1 MRFSSSFGPRGSP
14 GRGRVTS
21 VTTLCA
27 LGLGPLLFPL
37 VGLVAAAWGT
47 GAFFA
52 LCGALCLLAAATG
65 LSPVLRGV
73 GL

>member
-1 MRFSSSFGPRGSP
+1 M
-14 GRGRVTS
+14 
-21 VTTLCA
+21 TTLCA
-27 LGLGPLLFPL
+27 PGGGPQRFSL

-65 LSPVLRGV
+65 LSPALRGV

>member
-1 MRFSSSFGPRGSP
+1 M
-14 GRGRVTS
+14 
-21 VTTLCA
+21 TTLCA

-65 LSPVLRGV
+65 LSPALRGV